1 MSKITTIPYI
11 TGFTIKPLSISALGV
26 VTFTDGTNDITPNQ
40 LQCEAYGYTYNRAS
54 GTCSTFRYNTNL
66 NRGFNNIG
74 NTIKGAGNT
83 TETGTNN
90 TYIMGENNTVKG
102 MSRNG
107 QITGSGNVISNG
119 INNAHVSGVMG
130 KAIRQGEVVLG
141 GGSYGIGAGYT
152 QSSKIQLSTKTT
164 DETPTQLYVQE
175 TVGEYITLQ
184 ENSILGYEVY
194 LTRLETGGDAGTSGD
209 FSYVVHKGAVR
220 CNDSGTITIYSY
232 STTTIANDGAVGTM
246 AVVDSTTASIP
257 SITIEVTDRAGVNN
271 LWSATVYLHELATNI
286 AF

>member
-11 TGFTIKPLSISALGV
+11 TGFTIKPLSISGLGV
-26 VTFTDGTNDITPNQ
+26 VTFTDGTNNITPNQ

-152 QSSKIQLSTKTT
+152 QSSKIQLSHNTT
-164 DETPTQLYVQE
+164 DETPTKLYVQE

-194 LTRLETGGDAGTSGD
+194 LTRLETGGPAGTSGD

-246 AVVDSTTASIP
+246 AVVDSTTASVP
-257 SITIEVTDRAGVNN
+257 SITIEVTDRAFVNN